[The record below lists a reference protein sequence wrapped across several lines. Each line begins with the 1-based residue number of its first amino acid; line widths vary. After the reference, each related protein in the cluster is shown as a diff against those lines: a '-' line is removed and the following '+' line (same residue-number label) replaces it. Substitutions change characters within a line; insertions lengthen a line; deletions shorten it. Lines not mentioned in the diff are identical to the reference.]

1 MHPSDDTDTFSSL
14 LAALNTASTSLEELA
29 VPLYTTLQE
38 VSLIRSIR
46 LPFHWSERLLLQLRH
61 LRTEAVLLL
70 QTILHTDQMLFHNV
84 IF

>member
-29 VPLYTTLQE
+29 VPLYTTFTG
-38 VSLIRSIR
+38 SFPDSFN
-46 LPFHWSERLLLQLRH
+46 PFTIHWSERLLLQLRH